1 MASKEL
7 NVKLK
12 QRYDTASNWTT
23 NNPVLL
29 AGELGIESDTKK
41 MKVGDG
47 TTSWASLEYMVA
59 ESGISSE
66 DLNLKMDKNNPTG
79 SGSFSLNRKQDTEI
93 GYNSTAEGTNC
104 TSSSDSSHAEGF
116 ATKATGYAS
125 HAEGSYSEANGYSS
139 HAECGGVANGHG
151 SHASGTYC
159 ESNGEYS
166 YSQGFNCQSYN
177 DYSRATGYR
186 TFATGKSQFVFG
198 ELNENDNTVYLGKRG
213 KYVEIVGNGESDNAR
228 SNARTLDWD
237 GNQWLA
243 GTLQASGLT
252 DGTTTKT
259 MTEILEGGGGSKI
272 IWREW
277 K

>member
-47 TTSWASLEYMVA
+47 TTSWNSLAYMIATPELPNNIAYTDKPNTFTSPQTLVGGFDYGDNGLYI
-59 ESGISSE
+59 SGLITPSNSNTGYIGVKGFLIRSHFE
-66 DLNLKMDKNNPTG
+66 DHIL
-79 SGSFSLNRKQDTEI
+79 EI
-93 GYNSTAEGTNC
+93 GHSALSKIISPN
-104 TSSSDSSHAEGF
+104 
-116 ATKATGYAS
+116 
-125 HAEGSYSEANGYSS
+125 
-139 HAECGGVANGHG
+139 
-151 SHASGTYC
+151 
-159 ESNGEYS
+159 
-166 YSQGFNCQSYN
+166 
-177 DYSRATGYR
+177 
-186 TFATGKSQFVFG
+186 
-198 ELNENDNTVYLGKRG
+198 
-213 KYVEIVGNGESDNAR
+213 II
-228 SNARTLDWD
+228 
-237 GNQWLA
+237 
-243 GTLQASGLT
+243 QAQGLT
-252 DGTTTKT
+252 DGTITKT